1 MLLNLKLTALSFLN
15 IVTQT
20 LVNYA
25 LGRVMSSRQSLNSW
39 KKLEI
44 LAEEKQS
51 QHMND
56 LFANDSQR
64 FDKFSIELPKLLL
77 DYSKNLIDSDVMT
90 ALFALADECEVT
102 QWRKKMFAG
111 DKINKTEDRA
121 VLHTALRRSDT
132 TPLWVDGENISESV
146 ASQLTKM
153 EDFVNRVR
161 QGHWLGYSGKRI
173 TDIVNI
179 GVGGSNLGPQMVTEA
194 LKHYSDN
201 SVNVHYVSNVD
212 GAQIVEILRPLD
224 PEKVLF
230 IVSSKT
236 FTTTETM
243 TNAKTAINWLT
254 ASSFDDK
261 SVAKHFVAVT
271 ANKENAMSFG
281 IEADNIFDMWD
292 WVGGRFSLWSAIG
305 LAIALDLGFDKFKDL
320 LAGANEMD
328 QHFADAPIEQNM
340 PAIMALLSVW
350 NTTFLGAKS
359 QAILPYDQTLHMLAA
374 YLQQAEMESNGKS
387 VSWDGDEINYAT
399 VPSIWG
405 ELGINGQHAF
415 YQYLH
420 QSNNVVPADFI
431 GSVESVTPVKGHHE
445 TLMSNFFAQTQALMT
460 GVNEDQVRTDLKAKG
475 RTAEYIDKVAPHK
488 VHKGN
493 RPTNTLLLKRIDP
506 KTLGS
511 LIALY
516 ENKIFV
522 QGIILQICSFDQWGV
537 ELGKGL
543 AASIQ
548 EELESENVSSSHDCS
563 TARLIAYYKKATMK
577 S

>member
-1 MLLNLKLTALSFLN
+1 
-15 IVTQT
+15 
-20 LVNYA
+20 
-25 LGRVMSSRQSLNSW
+25 MSSRQSLNSW
-39 KKLEI
+39 KKLSQ
-44 LAEEKQS
+44 LAVEKKS

-56 LFANDSQR
+56 LFAQDSER
-64 FDKFSIELPKLLL
+64 FNKFSIELPKMLL
-77 DYSKNLIDSDVMT
+77 DYSKNLIDGETMT
-90 ALFALADECEVT
+90 TLLELANECEVSD
-102 QWRKKMFAG
+102 WRSKMFAG
-111 DKINKTEDRA
+111 EKINKTEDRA
-121 VLHTALRRSDT
+121 VLHTALRRESDE
-132 TPLWVDGENISESV
+132 PLVIDGENVTASV
-146 ASQLTKM
+146 QKQLEKM
-153 EDFVNRVR
+153 EGFVNRVR
-161 QGHWLGYSGKRI
+161 EGHWKGYSGKRI

-201 SVNVHYVSNVD
+201 SVRVHYVSNVD

-254 ASSFDDK
+254 ASSFD
-261 SVAKHFVAVT
+261 SAAVAKHFVAVT
-271 ANKENAMSFG
+271 ANKENAMAFG
-281 IEADNIFDMWD
+281 IEQENIFDMWD

-305 LAIALDLGFDKFKDL
+305 LAIALDLGFDQFKAL
-320 LAGANEMD
+320 LAGAHEMD
-328 QHFADAPIEQNM
+328 QHFVDAPLAENI
-340 PAIMALLSVW
+340 PVIMALLSVW
-350 NTTFLGAKS
+350 NTTFLGSQS
-359 QAILPYDQTLHMLAA
+359 QAILPYDQTLHMLTA

-387 VSWDGDEINYAT
+387 VSWNGDEVDYAT

-460 GVNEDQVRTDLKAKG
+460 GVDEEQVRADLKAKG
-475 RTAEYIDKVAPHK
+475 RTPEYIDKVAPHK

-493 RPTNTLLLKRIDP
+493 RPTNTILLKRIDP
-506 KTLGS
+506 QTLGS
-511 LIALY
+511 LIAAY
-516 ENKIFV
+516 EHKIFV
-522 QGIILQICSFDQWGV
+522 QGIVLQICSFDQWGV

-548 EELESENVSSSHDCS
+548 EELEGDSISQKHDCS
-563 TARLIAYYKKATMK
+563 TEQLIKFYKQAKDT
-577 S
+577 

>member
-1 MLLNLKLTALSFLN
+1 
-15 IVTQT
+15 
-20 LVNYA
+20 
-25 LGRVMSSRQSLNSW
+25 MSSRQSLNSW
-39 KKLEI
+39 KKLTE
-44 LAEEKQS
+44 LAQQKKS

-56 LFANDSQR
+56 LFAQDSDR

-77 DYSKNLIDSDVMT
+77 DYSKNLIDSETMDT
-90 ALFALADECEVT
+90 LFELANESKVLE
-102 QWRKKMFAG
+102 WREKMFIGA
-111 DKINKTEDRA
+111 KINKTEDRA
-121 VLHTALRRSDT
+121 VLHTALRRKSNE
-132 TPLWVDGENISESV
+132 PLIVDGENVTSSV
-146 ASQLTKM
+146 KAQLEKM
-153 EDFVNRVR
+153 EEFVNRVR
-161 QGHWLGYSGKRI
+161 EGKWLGYSGKRI

-194 LKHYSDN
+194 LKHYSDH

-243 TNAKTAINWLT
+243 TNAKTAIKWLT
-254 ASSFDDK
+254 ASSFDENA
-261 SVAKHFVAVT
+261 VAKHFVAVT

-281 IEADNIFDMWD
+281 IKAENVFGMWD

-305 LAIALDLGFDKFKDL
+305 LAIALDLGFDKFIEL
-320 LAGANEMD
+320 LDGANEMD
-328 QHFADAPIEQNM
+328 EHFQNAPLEQNM

-350 NTTFLGAKS
+350 NTTFLGARS

-387 VSWDGDEINYAT
+387 VSWNGEEVDYAT

-431 GSVESVTPVKGHHE
+431 GSVASVTPVKGHHE

-460 GVNEDQVRTDLKAKG
+460 GVNEEQVRADLKAKG
-475 RTAEYIDKVAPHK
+475 RTPDYIDKVAPHK

-493 RPTNTLLLKRIDP
+493 RPTNTILLKRIDP
-506 KTLGS
+506 TTLGS

-516 ENKIFV
+516 EHKIFV
-522 QGIILQICSFDQWGV
+522 QGIVLQICSFDQWGV

-543 AASIQ
+543 AENIHK
-548 EELESENVSSSHDCS
+548 ELESGNISAHHDCS
-563 TARLIAYYKKATMK
+563 TLNLMNYYNASK
-577 S
+577 

>member
-1 MLLNLKLTALSFLN
+1 MTER
-15 IVTQT
+15 QT
-20 LVNYA
+20 LP
-25 LGRVMSSRQSLNSW
+25 SW
-39 KKLEI
+39 KKLI
-44 LAEEKQS
+44 SLAEQKKS
-51 QHMND
+51 QHMNT
-56 LFANDSQR
+56 LFAQDSDR
-64 FDKFSIELPKLLL
+64 FTKFSVELPKMLL
-77 DYSKNLIDSDVMT
+77 DYSKNLIDDETMVT
-90 ALFALADECEVT
+90 LFELAKETHVVD
-102 QWRKKMFAG
+102 WREKMFSG
-111 DKINKTEDRA
+111 EKINKTENRA
-121 VLHTALRRSDT
+121 VLHTALRGSNSDDLT
-132 TPLWVDGENISESV
+132 IDGENVSEHV
-146 ASQLTKM
+146 QAQWQKM
-153 EDFVNRVR
+153 ETFVNKVR

-243 TNAKTAINWLT
+243 MNAGTAMKWLT
-254 ASSFDDK
+254 ASSFDENA
-261 SVAKHFVAVT
+261 VGKHFVAVT

-281 IEADNIFDMWD
+281 IEAENIFDMWD

-305 LAIALDLGFDKFKDL
+305 LPIALDLGFEQFKAL
-320 LAGANEMD
+320 LEGAHEMD
-328 QHFADAPIEQNM
+328 EHFVNTELEQNM
-340 PAIMALLSVW
+340 PVIMALLSVW
-350 NTTFLGAKS
+350 NTTFLGSQS
-359 QAILPYDQTLHMLAA
+359 QAILPYDQTLHMLTA

-387 VSWDGDEINYAT
+387 VNWFGEKVDYAT

-431 GSVESVTPVKGHHE
+431 GSVASVTPVKGHHE

-460 GVNEDQVRTDLKAKG
+460 GVNEEQVRADLKAKG
-475 RTAEYIDKVAPHK
+475 RTDAYIDMVAPHK
-488 VHKGN
+488 VHQGN
-493 RPTNTLLLKRIDP
+493 RPTNTILLKRIDP
-506 KTLGS
+506 TTLGS

-516 ENKIFV
+516 EHKIFV
-522 QGIILQICSFDQWGV
+522 QGIVLQICSFDQWGV

-543 AASIQ
+543 AAKIQ
-548 EELESENVSSSHDCS
+548 QELASNQISADHDCS
-563 TARLIAYYKKATMK
+563 TMSLLKYYQRAK
-577 S
+577 

>member
-1 MLLNLKLTALSFLN
+1 
-15 IVTQT
+15 
-20 LVNYA
+20 
-25 LGRVMSSRQSLNSW
+25 MSSRQSLTSW
-39 KKLEI
+39 KKLTQ
-44 LAEEKQS
+44 LALDKKS

-56 LFANDSQR
+56 LFAQDTER
-64 FDKFSIELPKLLL
+64 FNKFSIELPKMLL
-77 DYSKNLIDSDVMT
+77 DYSKNLIDSETMST
-90 ALFALADECEVT
+90 LFELANECEVT
-102 QWRKKMFAG
+102 QWREKMFSG
-111 DKINKTEDRA
+111 EKINKTEDRA
-121 VLHTALRRSDT
+121 VLHTALRRKSSD
-132 TPLWVDGENISESV
+132 PLIVDGENVSDSV
-146 ASQLTKM
+146 QVQLLKM
-153 EDFVNRVR
+153 EGFVNKVR
-161 QGHWLGYSGKRI
+161 EGKWLGYSGKRI

-201 SVNVHYVSNVD
+201 SVSVHYVSNVD
-212 GAQIVEILRPLD
+212 GAQIVEILRPLE

-243 TNAKTAINWLT
+243 TNAKTAIKWLT
-254 ASSFDDK
+254 ASSFDEK

-271 ANKENAMSFG
+271 ANKTNAMSFG
-281 IEADNIFDMWD
+281 IKEENVFGMWD

-305 LAIALDLGFDKFKDL
+305 LAIALDLGFDKFKAL
-320 LAGANEMD
+320 LSGANDMD
-328 QHFADAPIEQNM
+328 EHFQSAPLENNM
-340 PAIMALLSVW
+340 PVIMALLSVW
-350 NTTFLGAKS
+350 NTTFLGARS

-387 VSWDGDEINYAT
+387 VSWNGDEVDYAT

-460 GVNEDQVRTDLKAKG
+460 GVNEEQVRADLKAKG
-475 RTAEYIDKVAPHK
+475 RTPDYIDKVAPHK

-493 RPTNTLLLKRIDP
+493 RPTNTILLKCIDP
-506 KTLGS
+506 ETLGT
-511 LIALY
+511 LIAAY
-516 ENKIFV
+516 EHKIFV

-548 EELESENVSSSHDCS
+548 EELENNTVSSSHDCS
-563 TARLIAYYKKATMK
+563 TSNLMQYYNVSKQQ
-577 S
+577 

>member
-1 MLLNLKLTALSFLN
+1 
-15 IVTQT
+15 
-20 LVNYA
+20 
-25 LGRVMSSRQSLNSW
+25 MSSRQALSSW
-39 KKLEI
+39 KKLQQ
-44 LAEEKQS
+44 LAVAKKS
-51 QHMND
+51 QHMNS
-56 LFANDSQR
+56 LFAEDSDR
-64 FDKFSIELPKLLL
+64 FEKFSIELPKLLL
-77 DYSKNLIDSDVMT
+77 DYSKNLIDVETMST
-90 ALFALADECEVT
+90 LFDLAKETEVA
-102 QWRKKMFAG
+102 QWREKMFSG
-111 DKINKTEDRA
+111 EKINKTENRA
-121 VLHTALRRSDT
+121 VLHTALRRPNDE
-132 TPLWVDGENISESV
+132 PLFVDGENV
-146 ASQLTKM
+146 TAHVQAQLADM
-153 EDFVNRVR
+153 DIFVNKVR
-161 QGHWLGYSGKRI
+161 QGKWLGYSGKRI

-212 GAQIVEILRPLD
+212 GAQIVEILRPLN

-243 TNAKTAINWLT
+243 TNARTAINWLT
-254 ASSFDDK
+254 SSSFDQK

-271 ANKENAMSFG
+271 ANKENAMNFG
-281 IEADNIFDMWD
+281 IVEDNIFDMWD

-305 LAIALDLGFDKFKDL
+305 LPIALDLGFDQFKAL
-320 LAGANEMD
+320 LEGAHEMD
-328 QHFADAPIEQNM
+328 QHFINAPIEKNM
-340 PAIMALLSVW
+340 PMIMALLSVW
-350 NTTFLGAKS
+350 NTTFLGARS
-359 QAILPYDQTLHMLAA
+359 QAILPYDQTLHMLSA

-387 VSWDGDEINYAT
+387 VTWDGDEVEYAT

-460 GVNEDQVRTDLKAKG
+460 GVNEEQVRADLKAKG
-475 RTAEYIDKVAPHK
+475 RTQKYIDTVAPHK

-493 RPTNTLLLKRIDP
+493 RPTNTILLKRIDP
-506 KTLGS
+506 TTLGN

-548 EELESENVSSSHDCS
+548 KELESDILSENHDCS
-563 TARLIAYYKKATMK
+563 TENLIRFYKK
-577 S
+577 SSEG